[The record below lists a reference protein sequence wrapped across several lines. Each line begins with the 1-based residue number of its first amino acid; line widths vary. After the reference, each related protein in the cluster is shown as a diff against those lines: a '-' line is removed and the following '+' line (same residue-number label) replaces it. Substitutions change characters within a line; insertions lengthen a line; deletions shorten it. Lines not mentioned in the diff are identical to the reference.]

1 MLIWSLYSERLPWK
15 TVQMRN
21 LKAIYFKEIKS
32 YFNSPMAYIFLV
44 IFMVINGYFFTRTF
58 FLFDQSDMRSLF
70 NIIPLVYLF
79 FIPAITMSLIAREK
93 NLGTMEVMST
103 LPLKDLDFVAGKFLA
118 ALSLVL
124 VGLLITLVHF
134 FTLIQVGTNIDYGA
148 VFTGYLG
155 LALAGAVYSSV
166 GTFASSVTDN
176 QVVAFIIGIFI
187 VIIFFLMDKMLMFVP
202 ISLTGIIQYLSVDY
216 HLSNISRGVIDS
228 RNLIYF
234 ASVVSFFLFMTVR
247 VLEIRKWR

>member
-1 MLIWSLYSERLPWK
+1 
-15 TVQMRN
+15 MRN
-21 LKAIYFKEIKS
+21 LKAIYFKEMRS

-44 IFMVINGYFFTRTF
+44 IFTVINGYFFTQTF
-58 FLFDQSDMRSLF
+58 FLFNQSDMRSLF

-202 ISLTGIIQYLSVDY
+202 VVLTGIIQYLSVDY

-234 ASVVSFFLFMTVR
+234 GSVVGFFLFMTVR

>member
-1 MLIWSLYSERLPWK
+1 
-15 TVQMRN
+15 MRN
-21 LKAIYFKEIKS
+21 LKAIYFKEMKS

-44 IFMVINGYFFTRTF
+44 IFVVINGYFFTRTF
-58 FLFDQSDMRSLF
+58 FLFNQSDMRSLF

-79 FIPAITMSLIAREK
+79 FIPAVTMSLIAREK
-93 NLGTMEVMST
+93 NLGTMELMST
-103 LPLKDLDFVAGKFLA
+103 LPLKNLDFVVGKFLA
-118 ALSLVL
+118 ALSLII
-124 VGLLITLVHF
+124 VGLLFTLVHF
-134 FTLIQVGTNIDYGA
+134 FTLTQVGTNIDYGA

-155 LALAGAVYSSV
+155 LVLAGAVYSSV

-202 ISLTGIIQYLSVDY
+202 VSLAGIIQYLSVDY

-234 ASVVSFFLFMTVR
+234 ASVVGFFLFMTIR